1 MPDVCLRIKNRPQLS
16 APIAGMRG
24 WYDASN
30 RDNFS
35 FSSGD
40 IVSQWND
47 LSGNAYHATPQA
59 DAYDHKPTLD
69 ANMCN
74 GKSALHFLG
83 GSNILD
89 SNNKNLLFTRDTAIR
104 SVFAVFKG
112 ASFLLTDSITTYDFH
127 RYNAD
132 DTSPGAQLFDYVNG
146 WSSLNIRNGL
156 IRVNRVPYVLTD
168 NMPTP
173 LNNGFNLISLV
184 TIGNV
189 ISNGFNRDRTY
200 HSGEQWHAEMIIYD
214 TALELNQVIQ
224 MEEYLL
230 AKWKLF

>member
-1 MPDVCLRIKNRPQLS
+1 MPDVRLRIKNRPQLS

-24 WYDASN
+24 WYDASS

-59 DAYDHKPTLD
+59 DVYDHKPTLD

-83 GSNILD
+83 GSNVVD
-89 SNNKNLLFTRDTAIR
+89 SNNKNLQFTRDTAIR
-104 SVFAVFKG
+104 TVFAVFKG
-112 ASFLLTDSITTYDFH
+112 ASFLLTDLSSYDFH
-127 RYNAD
+127 RAAAN
-132 DTSPGAQLFDYVNG
+132 DTDPSIQLFDYANN
-146 WSSLNIRNGL
+146 WAAAIIRNGL

-168 NMPTP
+168 NMPIA
-173 LNNGFNLISLV
+173 LNNGFNLISLD
-184 TIGNV
+184 TLGNV
-189 ISNGFNRDRTY
+189 SSNGFNRDRTF
-200 HSGEQWHAEMIIYD
+200 HSGEQWHAEMLIYN

-230 AKWKLF
+230 AKWGLF